1 MTEDSQLIGE
11 LERAGSRETV
21 GNCRETQ
28 GKTHSKKEV
37 QDTRLYR
44 EVLANVTE
52 NLVGRTTKINLSKT
66 TELE

>member
-11 LERAGSRETV
+11 LERAGSRD
-21 GNCRETQ
+21 ETQ